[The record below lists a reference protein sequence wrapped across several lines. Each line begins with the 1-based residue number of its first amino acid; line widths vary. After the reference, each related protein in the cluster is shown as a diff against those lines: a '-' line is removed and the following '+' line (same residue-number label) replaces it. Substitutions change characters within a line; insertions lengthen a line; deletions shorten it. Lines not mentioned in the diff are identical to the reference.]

1 MTTIYDEIEYI
12 EILNYMNEN
21 QYISNPSNP
30 DECQNKYKYQDENE
44 DSVINFIEYINQK
57 KMFET
62 LLKETMDELNKTNPC
77 LESGKYHMLCIY
89 SNRYD
94 MFINKI
100 NYKILRYEFKR
111 LMKARKHCKCKQW
124 RGWDWSWKLMSY
136 FKVSIIEKEE
146 PIIYKNSHDK
156 KKD

>member
-1 MTTIYDEIEYI
+1 MTTIYDDVEYI
-12 EILNYMNEN
+12 EIVNYMNEN
-21 QYISNPSNP
+21 QDISNQ
-30 DECQNKYKYQDENE
+30 DECQNKYKYQAENE
-44 DSVINFIEYINQK
+44 EDFIEFIESINQK
-57 KMFET
+57 KMFEI

-94 MFINKI
+94 MIINKI

-111 LMKARKHCKCKQW
+111 LMNAQKHCKCKQW
-124 RGWDWSWKLMSY
+124 WDWSWKLMSY

-146 PIIYKNSHDK
+146 PIIYKNSRDK

>member
-1 MTTIYDEIEYI
+1 MTTIYDDVEYI
-12 EILNYMNEN
+12 EIVNSMNEN
-21 QYISNPSNP
+21 QDIINQ
-30 DECQNKYKYQDENE
+30 DECQNKYKYQAENE
-44 DSVINFIEYINQK
+44 EDFIEFIESINQK
-57 KMFET
+57 KMFER

-94 MFINKI
+94 MIINKI

-111 LMKARKHCKCKQW
+111 LMKARNHCKCKQW
-124 RGWDWSWKLMSY
+124 HWICYWTWSWKLMSY
-136 FKVSIIEKEE
+136 FKVSNIEKEE
-146 PIIYKNSHDK
+146 PIIYKNSRDK